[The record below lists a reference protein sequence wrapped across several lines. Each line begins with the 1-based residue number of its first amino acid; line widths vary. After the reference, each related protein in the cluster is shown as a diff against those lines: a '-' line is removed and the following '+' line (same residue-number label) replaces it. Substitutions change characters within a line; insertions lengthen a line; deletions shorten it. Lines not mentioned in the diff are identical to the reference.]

1 MTEPAVEAHARPK
14 IIGARVKRTEDP
26 RMLKGLGA
34 YVDDRQPQR
43 VLHVAF
49 RRSDHSHAR
58 IRAIDCSAALAAPG
72 VVAVLTAED
81 LEGLV
86 KPLLA
91 TSRMAGYYAT
101 PILPL
106 ARGKVRYVGEP
117 VVGTLAES
125 RYQAEDAQRLIAIAF
140 EPLPVVS
147 DPEHAA
153 RRDAPMLH
161 EQAGTNV
168 LLHREFKRGDA
179 DAAMESAPVRV
190 KGRFRMHRKT
200 AVAIEPRAC
209 LAEYEAGRE
218 ALTLYSTTQVP
229 GIIRDALAS
238 ALDMPGH
245 RLRVVAPDVGGGF
258 GVKGSL
264 YPEEI
269 FVCAAAR
276 RLRRT
281 VKWTSDRIRRP
292 DVNQP
297 GLR

>member
-1 MTEPAVEAHARPK
+1 
-14 IIGARVKRTEDP
+14 
-26 RMLKGLGA
+26 MLKGLGE
-34 YVDDRQPQR
+34 YVDDRQPRR

-58 IRAIDCSAALAAPG
+58 IRAIDCSTALAAPG
-72 VVAVLTAED
+72 VLAVLTAED

-106 ARGKVRYVGEP
+106 ARDKVRYVGEP

-125 RYQAEDAQRLIAIAF
+125 RYQAEDAQRRIAIAF
-140 EPLPVVS
+140 ESLPAVS

-179 DAAMESAPVRV
+179 DAAMESAPAA
-190 KGRFRMHRKT
+190 KISDACSSLMPPIATSGISPTRFFHSVIFGMPWGAKRIDFSVVGK
-200 AVAIEPRAC
+200 IGP
-209 LAEYEAGRE
+209 
-218 ALTLYSTTQVP
+218 
-229 GIIRDALAS
+229 S
-238 ALDMPGH
+238 A
-245 RLRVVAPDVGGGF
+245 
-258 GVKGSL
+258 
-264 YPEEI
+264 
-269 FVCAAAR
+269 
-276 RLRRT
+276 T
-281 VKWTSDRIRRP
+281 
-292 DVNQP
+292 
-297 GLR
+297 